1 MMSETLVTYTTCLVE
16 FAGAK
21 YLQTCTLQVFSVMPY
36 LVLYLIFEYLTY
48 QNIGY
53 IVLACI
59 MKIPIF
65 VTRCVL
71 LPAPN
76 NIQLYL

>member
-21 YLQTCTLQVFSVMPY
+21 YLQTCTYLVFSVMPY
-36 LVLYLIFEYLTY
+36 LVSYLIFEYLTY

-53 IVLACI
+53 INLYR
-59 MKIPIF
+59 KSSHS
-65 VTRCVL
+65 TL
-71 LPAPN
+71 LCSCEN
-76 NIQLYL
+76 RL

>member
-21 YLQTCTLQVFSVMPY
+21 YLQTCTYLVFSVMPY
-36 LVLYLIFEYLTY
+36 LVSYLIFEYLTY

-53 IVLACI
+53 INLYNEN
-59 MKIPIF
+59 
-65 VTRCVL
+65 
-71 LPAPN
+71 PN
-76 NIQLYL
+76 FCDSMCLVASSQ